1 MPPQGT
7 FHFILVSMYQFWC
20 SWEILLTVA
29 VIHELK
35 LKLEGG
41 DEPSSFEALL
51 TEFTLHPAP

>member
-1 MPPQGT
+1 MFLLAICLLREL

-29 VIHELK
+29 VIHELR

-41 DEPSSFEALL
+41 DEPSSF
-51 TEFTLHPAP
+51 